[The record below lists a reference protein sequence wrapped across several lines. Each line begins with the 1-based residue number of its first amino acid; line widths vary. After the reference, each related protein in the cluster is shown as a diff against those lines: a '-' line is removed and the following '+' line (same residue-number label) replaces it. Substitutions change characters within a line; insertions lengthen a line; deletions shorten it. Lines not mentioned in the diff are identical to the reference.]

1 MNIASFLI
9 PKSMVTYLYD
19 DFSLRQALEK
29 IKYHGR
35 SAVPVLTKDNKY
47 VGTISEGDLLHY
59 LTDYM
64 KDSEKNKK
72 SVDFRDFESVFVCDF
87 LCKGN
92 NPPVRIGTSYI
103 ELVERAINQNFIPVI
118 DDRDSFIGIVTRK
131 SVIRQLSVDLKQ
143 FQYEKLFQNEE
154 ETNHITLN

>member
-9 PKSMVTYLYD
+9 PRSMVTYLYD

-29 IKYHGR
+29 MKYHGR

-47 VGTISEGDLLHY
+47 VGTISEGDLLRY

-72 SVDFRDFESVFVCDF
+72 SVDFRDFEAVFVRDF

-143 FQYEKLFQNEE
+143 FQYEKLFQNEDE
-154 ETNHITLN
+154 AT

>member
-9 PKSMVTYLYD
+9 PRSMVTYLYD

-29 IKYHGR
+29 MKYHGR

-47 VGTISEGDLLHY
+47 VGTISESDLLRY

-72 SVDFRDFESVFVCDF
+72 SVDFRDFEVVFVRDF
-87 LCKGN
+87 LCNGN

-154 ETNHITLN
+154 DVNQITVN